1 MLLPTKGNIHR
12 FRKNNMKKEDSNKFT
27 GFPKI
32 GEPGTFWMY
41 PKVMDQYWY
50 TLSGSEQKVLDY
62 LLRRTF
68 GWQKPK
74 DQVSI
79 GQFAKG
85 LNGRDTGTGLSER
98 AVIRALDMLEQ
109 RGFIKIQ
116 RFIKDTGEKEI
127 NEYRLVMSKKQKG
140 DDKNTPRGN
149 DKNSLP
155 RDVGNTGTINSSSIN
170 RNSINRAIRE
180 ISVYYKEKILSGARC
195 SDYAKR
201 NIATRLEKDG
211 FTPDELKKAIQNF
224 SEDGF
229 SMKKNGHRGIG
240 WFFQYE
246 DRVEGFKNMTPAE
259 YYGE

>member
-1 MLLPTKGNIHR
+1 
-12 FRKNNMKKEDSNKFT
+12 MKKADSNKFI

-211 FTPDELKKAIQNF
+211 FTPAELKKAIQNF